1 MYRRALLSSFS
12 AVSVASVAGCLS
24 TLDSPNT
31 GSPTATK
38 QKETAG
44 LSATVTSVSYDG
56 TAGENEES
64 VSLSGDCT
72 AQSATLGG
80 WFSTSS
86 CRTVAIRALQYN
98 STERYAELVLYPH
111 WTNSDPPE
119 SVDCA
124 GASYQYQVELTAQE
138 NLPTDIQVVYERPD
152 DRASTDFSV
161 QLSECS

>member
-1 MYRRALLSSFS
+1 MNRRALLSSFG
-12 AVSVASVAGCLS
+12 AISVASVAGCLS
-24 TLDSPNT
+24 TLNSPT
-31 GSPTATK
+31 AGSPTATK
-38 QKETAG
+38 QKETDG

-64 VSLSGDCT
+64 VSQSGDCT
-72 AQSATLGG
+72 AQSATLSG

-98 STERYAELVLYPH
+98 STERYAELVLYPR

-124 GASYQYQVELTAQE
+124 GASYQYQVELTAQ
-138 NLPTDIQVVYERPD
+138 NHLPTDIKIVYQRPD
-152 DRASTDFSV
+152 ERAATEFTV
-161 QLSECS
+161 QIIECS

>member
-1 MYRRALLSSFS
+1 MNRRALLSSFG
-12 AVSVASVAGCLS
+12 VISVASVAGCLS
-24 TLDSPNT
+24 TFNSPNAE
-31 GSPTATK
+31 SPTATK

-44 LSATVTSVSYDG
+44 LSATVTNVSYDG

-72 AQSATLGG
+72 SQSATLSG

-98 STERYAELVLYPH
+98 NTERYAKLVLYPR
-111 WTNSDPPE
+111 WANSESPE

-138 NLPTDIQVVYERPD
+138 HLPTDIQVIYERPD
-152 DRASTDFSV
+152 ERASTDFTV
-161 QLSECS
+161 QISECL